1 MNYTSLSGSYWAKG
15 NASSGFM
22 ILHAVAYG
30 KPYDVYSFDS
40 KYYNFDYRA
49 LRNACPGA
57 HCLHAHGGTGMLR
70 NDEIIVYK
78 EEQIMPLYL
87 IEIG

>member
-1 MNYTSLSGSYWAKG
+1 
-15 NASSGFM
+15 M

-30 KPYDVYSFDS
+30 KPYDVHSFDS
-40 KYYNFDYRA
+40 KYYNYDYRA

-57 HCLHAHGGTGMLR
+57 HCLHAHAGQMLR

-78 EEQIMPLYL
+78 EEQLMPLYL
-87 IEIG
+87 IEIGN